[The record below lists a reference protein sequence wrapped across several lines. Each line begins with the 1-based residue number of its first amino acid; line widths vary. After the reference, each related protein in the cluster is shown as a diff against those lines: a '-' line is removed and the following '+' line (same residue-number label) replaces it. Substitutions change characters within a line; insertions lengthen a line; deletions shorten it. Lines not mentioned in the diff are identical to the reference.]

1 MNRIEFMTEL
11 AALLQDVPVE
21 ERKEA
26 MQYYNDYFDDAG
38 EEEKDVVKELGSPA
52 KVAENIKKD
61 LGIQTE
67 IPSGGA
73 QNTGANHTGAQD
85 ARAQD
90 NGTQNVGTQN
100 VGTQE
105 QSNHIWKIVL
115 IVLVVIFGI
124 PLLLGIGCGVLGL
137 LAGIIATV
145 FSVILTA
152 VLAVVSGVLAVVSG
166 IALLIAEP
174 AVGLALIGGGL
185 IAGVCGVIASVLLV
199 KLCMIA
205 FPAAGRWIAKMW
217 NKVKNRKKVA

>member
-67 IPSGGA
+67 IPSGGE
-73 QNTGANHTGAQD
+73 QNTGSNHTGAQD
-85 ARAQD
+85 TRAQD
-90 NGTQNVGTQN
+90 NGAQNVGTQ
-100 VGTQE
+100 G

-115 IVLVVIFGI
+115 LVLVVIFGL

-152 VLAVVSGVLAVVSG
+152 VLVVVSGVLAVVSG

>member
-11 AALLQDVPVE
+11 AAILQDVPVE

-38 EEEKDVVKELGSPA
+38 EEEKDVVKELGSPE

-67 IPSGGA
+67 IASGGA

-85 ARAQD
+85 ARAQ
-90 NGTQNVGTQN
+90 NNGTQN

-105 QSNHIWKIVL
+105 QSNYIWKIVL
-115 IVLVVIFGI
+115 IVLVVIFGL
-124 PLLLGIGCGVLGL
+124 PLLLGIGGGVLGL
-137 LAGIIATV
+137 LGGIIATV

-152 VLAVVSGVLAVVSG
+152 VLVVVSGVLAVVSG

-205 FPAAGRWIAKMW
+205 FPAAGRWITKMW

>member
-38 EEEKDVVKELGSPA
+38 EEEKDVVKELGSPE

-90 NGTQNVGTQN
+90 NGTQN

-152 VLAVVSGVLAVVSG
+152 VLVVITGILAIVAG
-166 IALLIAEP
+166 LTFLIPEP

-205 FPAAGRWIAKMW
+205 FPAAGRWITKMW